1 MGRLFWKFFFIFWLA
16 QFVTAAGVGTAIWIL
31 RPQHFPG
38 PGLVVPGPPPPE
50 FSGMEGHPPP
60 HRGPPMEP
68 GMSLPL
74 LPIAAGSL
82 VSLLFAGLLAWYFAR
97 PIRLLRGAFAAVASG
112 EIDTRVGPAMGG
124 RNDELADL
132 GKNFDD
138 MAGRLGDLLLAQ
150 RNLLHDVS
158 HELRSPMARL
168 QAAAEL
174 IRQQPERGA
183 ELAERIVRD
192 TERMDRLIGELL
204 TLARLDSG
212 IQDAIP
218 ESVDL
223 REVIADIAENAR
235 IEADER
241 GCTID
246 LALIGEPRVPGDCEL
261 LHRAIENLVRN
272 AVLHS
277 PQGGPV
283 SIGASAADGICR
295 ITVADRGPGVPEAH
309 TQAIFDP
316 FFRSSIATSSSG
328 YGLGLAITRR
338 IAEKHGG
345 RAFATNR
352 PKGGLLL
359 TIELPIGKAPF

>member
-1 MGRLFWKFFFIFWLA
+1 MGRLFWKFFFIFWVA

-38 PGLVVPGPPPPE
+38 HGLVVPGSPPPE
-50 FSGMEGHPPP
+50 FSGTEALSPP
-60 HRGPPMEP
+60 HPRPPIPPE
-68 GMSLPL
+68 MSLPW

-82 VSLLFAGLLAWYFAR
+82 VSLVFAGLLAWYFAR
-97 PIRLLRGAFAAVASG
+97 PIRLLRGAFAAVVSG
-112 EIDTRVGPAMGG
+112 EIDTRVGSAMGG

-138 MAGRLGDLLLAQ
+138 MAGQLGDLLNAQ

-168 QAAAEL
+168 QATADL

-183 ELAERIVRD
+183 EFAERIVRD

-223 REVIADIAENAR
+223 GEVIADIAEDAR
-235 IEADER
+235 IEAEER

-246 LALIGEPRVPGDCEL
+246 LALNGELWLHGDREL
-261 LHRAIENLVRN
+261 LHRAIENVVRN
-272 AVLHS
+272 ALHHS
-277 PQGGPV
+277 PPGGLVRVAGQVEGNRLRLSISDQG
-283 SIGASAADGICR
+283 R
-295 ITVADRGPGVPEAH
+295 GVPDEALDK
-309 TQAIFDP
+309 IFQP
-316 FFRSSIATSSSG
+316 FYRGGGKTWGGG
-328 YGLGLAITRR
+328 YGLGLAIAERV
-338 IAEKHGG
+338 IAAVDGQI
-345 RAFATNR
+345 RAKNADS
-352 PKGGLLL
+352 GGLVVE
-359 TIELPIGKAPF
+359 IDLPV

>member
-295 ITVADRGPGVPEAH
+295 ITVADRGPGVPESH

-352 PKGGLLL
+352 PEGGLLL

>member
-1 MGRLFWKFFFIFWLA
+1 MGRLFWKFFLIFWLA
-16 QFVTAAGVGTAIWIL
+16 HLVTSVGVGMAMWTL
-31 RPQHFPG
+31 RPAHSPG
-38 PGLVVPGPPPPE
+38 PGFIAPP
-50 FSGMEGHPPP
+50 SAPP
-60 HRGPPMEP
+60 HRGPPPHYGPPMPP

-74 LPIAAGSL
+74 VPIVAGSL
-82 VSLLFAGLLAWYFAR
+82 VSLIFAGLLAWYFAR

-112 EIDTRVGPAMGG
+112 ELETRVGPAMGG
-124 RNDELADL
+124 RSDELADL

-138 MAGRLGDLLLAQ
+138 MAGQLRDLLVAQ

-168 QAAAEL
+168 QATADL

-183 ELAERIVRD
+183 EFAERIVRD

-212 IQDAIP
+212 MQDATP
-218 ESVDL
+218 EAVDL
-223 REVIADIAENAR
+223 GEVIADIADDAR
-235 IEADER
+235 IEAEER

-246 LALIGEPRVPGDCEL
+246 LALTGEPWVPGDREL

-277 PQGGPV
+277 PQGGLV
-283 SIGASAADGICR
+283 TIGASAADGKWR
-295 ITVADRGPGVPEAH
+295 VTVADRGPGVPEAH
-309 TQAIFDP
+309 IQAIFDP
-316 FFRSSIATSSSG
+316 FFRSGIATSSFG

-338 IAEKHGG
+338 IVEKHGG

-352 PKGGLLL
+352 PEGGLLA
-359 TIELPIGKAPF
+359 TMELPLGDVPAEAM